1 MWELTSSYL
10 SNSFWR
16 NWWPRWFSSV
26 VQPTDTRNLQTHTH
40 TQVTSVLLCVH
51 ALTCTDVRWVEV
63 VIGQL
68 QRVIVAEFTQDGP
81 GGFMTSP
88 LDKESVQEQ
97 ETYGKHM
104 WKSEWSSLM
113 MNIWVKCVTV
123 ECESI
128 VLDSFTGVLPHDGL
142 HVL

>member
-1 MWELTSSYL
+1 MHS
-10 SNSFWR
+10 
-16 NWWPRWFSSV
+16 
-26 VQPTDTRNLQTHTH
+26 
-40 TQVTSVLLCVH
+40 H

-97 ETYGKHM
+97 ETYGKHT
-104 WKSEWSSLM
+104 
-113 MNIWVKCVTV
+113 NT
-123 ECESI
+123 CES
-128 VLDSFTGVLPHDGL
+128 VSDH
-142 HVL
+142 H